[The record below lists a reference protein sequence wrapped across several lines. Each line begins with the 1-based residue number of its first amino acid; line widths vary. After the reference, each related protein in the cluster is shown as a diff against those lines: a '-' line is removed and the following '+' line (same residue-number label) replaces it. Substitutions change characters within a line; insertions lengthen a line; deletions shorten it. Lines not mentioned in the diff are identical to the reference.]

1 MKKENYLP
9 YFIELFE
16 RTVLSMLKNHENPER
31 YSLLLENYKSSQNQA
46 LLQNKN
52 PNINIAITSRNSE
65 FQNNLCRFLS
75 NLNSPL
81 QTPKTIMESFSNLT
95 IFSPASSDMHNQELF
110 DNNNYNNIDSDK
122 ELNSMKSPSKVS
134 SLLEV
139 NLENKSPLNL
149 NNLNLESNST
159 KNTNKQIEN
168 KKNLK
173 IPLLH
178 IPTNITENYPV
189 ISRSTR
195 RADPYKSLSSHSNR
209 FGNSVEYAK
218 NESKIYKNSG
228 DNNFSLMED
237 GNSLIF
243 DENYNN
249 SGIRGLA
256 INSGK
261 NVNELTANEKMKL
274 LANQLGNTFKKKRKQ
289 NKKIF

>member
-1 MKKENYLP
+1 
-9 YFIELFE
+9 
-16 RTVLSMLKNHENPER
+16 MLKSHENPER
-31 YSLLLENYKSSQNQA
+31 YSLLLENYKSAQNQA
-46 LLQNKN
+46 LLQSNN

-81 QTPKTIMESFSNLT
+81 QTPKTIMESFNNLT
-95 IFSPASSDMHNQELF
+95 IFSPASSDMHNQDLF

-122 ELNSMKSPSKVS
+122 ELNSMISPSKVS

-139 NLENKSPLNL
+139 NLENKSPLDL

-159 KNTNKQIEN
+159 KNANKPIEN

-195 RADPYKSLSSHSNR
+195 RADPYKSLSSNSNR
-209 FGNSVEYAK
+209 FGNSVDYAK

-274 LANQLGNTFKKKRKQ
+274 LANQLG
-289 NKKIF
+289 